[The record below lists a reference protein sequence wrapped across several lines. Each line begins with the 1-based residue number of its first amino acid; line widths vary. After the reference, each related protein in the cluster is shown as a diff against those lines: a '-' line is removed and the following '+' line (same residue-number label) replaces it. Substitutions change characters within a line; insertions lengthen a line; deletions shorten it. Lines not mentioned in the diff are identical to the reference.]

1 MPDAGTI
8 NSRKIVGHV
17 LWRQDLPGPWGI
29 CSGPMSTACR
39 PGFQRPQKSPPRNGE
54 GLGIQIIRY
63 LLFFDRGLFYNSA
76 VLVSAAK
83 VLVFCKNS
91 AHRDNVTHIGHFL

>member
-1 MPDAGTI
+1 MG
-8 NSRKIVGHV
+8 NLQRFNVHS
-17 LWRQDLPGPWGI
+17 L
-29 CSGPMSTACR
+29 STQLSAS
-39 PGFQRPQKSPPRNGE
+39 QKSPSRNGE
-54 GLGIQIIRY
+54 GLGIHIIRY

-91 AHRDNVTHIGHFL
+91 AHRHDVTHIGHIL